1 MQHGKVLAVVLVLLY
16 PLLLTG
22 QRAGRAGAARS
33 NSTISAPPMKGVVI
47 SVHGTVK
54 EIAKKQIMI
63 QADDGQLMTFRRT
76 SKTRFLADGQKIKPT
91 DIDLETPVTIDV
103 SEDNDL
109 KLLALVV
116 KAQLPEKK
124 RPLATR

>member
-1 MQHGKVLAVVLVLLY
+1 MQHGKVLAAVLVLLC
-16 PLLLTG
+16 PLLSNG
-22 QRAGRAGAARS
+22 QRMGRTGVPRS
-33 NSTISAPPMKGVVI
+33 GGSVSAPPIKGVVI
-47 SVHGTVK
+47 SVSGKVK

-63 QADDGQLMTFRRT
+63 QADDGQIMTFRRT
-76 SKTRFLADGQKIKPT
+76 SKTQFQCDGQKIKPT
-91 DIDLETPVTIDV
+91 DIDLETPVTVDA

-109 KLLALVV
+109 KLMALVV